1 MPPARLDPDFLAS
14 RLLGAWTDHPAFAP
28 ALGIGV
34 LVLLP
39 VVVLAIE
46 RIRRAGRD
54 APIPSKTRHPVD
66 NPPEGIVALPF
77 EPAESNPASP
87 RHARYLGPFRDADRT
102 PDRPGMPWRR
112 TPCPPLRGRVVLV
125 SLFLGADGR
134 GWGDDEV
141 ARHLAS
147 LERAARWMEEEA
159 GRYGVEVGV
168 GVADVYF
175 AVDGETSEEVDI
187 QVAQSGGEVGLFEA
201 DMGVRAITLMSR
213 AAASL
218 GFRDAVDFVQ
228 EVAARLPGATVAWLL
243 HLRLAGRSYAVPL
256 DRTDLEGVS
265 LAFCHARQAN
275 FTEPLIRPPVPRAA
289 VLAHEVLHLFGAQD
303 KYGWPLSHFRPGAV
317 TDRDV
322 MRLESERLPDLR
334 VDPLTAM
341 EVGWLG

>member
-1 MPPARLDPDFLAS
+1 MPPDRLDPD
-14 RLLGAWTDHPAFAP
+14 RLGFRILGVWLDHPGWATAF
-28 ALGIGV
+28 
-34 LVLLP
+34 
-39 VVVLAIE
+39 VVVLVISISAAVVLVE
-46 RIRRAGRD
+46 RVRRRVQGGAV
-54 APIPSKTRHPVD
+54 TRGPAAPVD
-66 NPPEGIVALPF
+66 NPPEGVVPLPF
-77 EPAESNPASP
+77 EPAEANPASP
-87 RHARYLGPFRDADRT
+87 RHARYVGPFRDADRT

-134 GWGDDEV
+134 GWSDAEV

-159 GRYGVEVGV
+159 GRYGARVGV

-175 AVDGETSEEVDI
+175 AVDGETAEEVEI
-187 QVAQSGGEVGLFEA
+187 QVAQSGGELGLFEA
-201 DMGVRAITLMSR
+201 DMGIRAITLMSR

-243 HLRLAGRSYAVPL
+243 HLRLAGRSFAVPL

-303 KYGWPLSHFRPGAV
+303 KYGWPLSHFRAGGV

-322 MRLESERLPDLR
+322 MRLESERLADLR
-334 VDPLTAM
+334 VDPITAS
-341 EVGWLG
+341 EIGWLG

>member
-1 MPPARLDPDFLAS
+1 MPPARLDPDPLAS
-14 RLLGAWTDHPAFAP
+14 RVLGAWTDHPAWSIA
-28 ALGIGV
+28 IGV
-34 LVLLP
+34 LVLISIPAL
-39 VVVLAIE
+39 VLAVE
-46 RIRRAGRD
+46 RIRRAGRGE
-54 APIPSKTRHPVD
+54 ASPAEPRPPVD
-66 NPPEGIVALPF
+66 NPPSGVVGLPF
-77 EPAESNPASP
+77 EPVEPNPASP

-112 TPCPPLRGRVVLV
+112 TPCPPLRGRAVLV

-175 AVDGETSEEVDI
+175 SVDGETSEEVDI

-228 EVAARLPGATVAWLL
+228 EVSARLPGATVAWLL

-256 DRTDLEGVS
+256 DRTDLEGIS

-303 KYGWPLSHFRPGAV
+303 KYGWPLSHFRPGGV
-317 TDRDV
+317 TGRDV
-322 MRLESERLPDLR
+322 MRLESERLSDLR

-341 EVGWLG
+341 EVGWLR